1 MSFVD
6 AIKVYAAFGDN
17 PFIFATVWVAEF
29 KEQDR
34 LMRAAVVIYCVGKQ
48 AKVDKLNWINHHF
61 LPTWSLKIF
70 EMTTGTLCSAPPWK
84 GQK

>member
-1 MSFVD
+1 MTVFTFLANSTSSDVFVG

-34 LMRAAVVIYCVGKQ
+34 LMRAAVCYVV
-48 AKVDKLNWINHHF
+48 
-61 LPTWSLKIF
+61 
-70 EMTTGTLCSAPPWK
+70 WK
-84 GQK
+84 NKPN